1 MTAGGFPNAGS
12 HPFYISAYTLGQRD
26 LGQIFGCAGP
36 TSGPGG
42 FGALAAGRAGLGLA
56 RGPPVVRARL
66 GGRAG
71 WAQLGAR
78 ARRCAGAGRYGL
90 GVEFAG

>member
-36 TSGPGG
+36 ASGPG
-42 FGALAAGRAGLGLA
+42 AGR
-56 RGPPVVRARL
+56 
-66 GGRAG
+66 
-71 WAQLGAR
+71 
-78 ARRCAGAGRYGL
+78 CGL
-90 GVEFAG
+90 GVELAG

>member
-26 LGQIFGCAGP
+26 LGQIFGSAGP
-36 TSGPGG
+36 ASALGCPGRWRPGG
-42 FGALAAGRAGLGLA
+42 RAGALAAGLA
-56 RGPPVVRARL
+56 RWAGQAR
-66 GGRAG
+66 
-71 WAQLGAR
+71 LGAR
-78 ARRCAGAGRYGL
+78 APRCAGAGRYGL